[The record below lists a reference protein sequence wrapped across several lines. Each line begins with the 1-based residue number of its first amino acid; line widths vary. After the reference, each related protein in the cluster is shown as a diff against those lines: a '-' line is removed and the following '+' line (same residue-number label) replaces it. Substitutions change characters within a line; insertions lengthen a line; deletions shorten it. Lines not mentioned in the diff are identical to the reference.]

1 MKKKEKTLKNG
12 NDFAK
17 KKQKKFQVTQQKTL
31 SVDFSRWLKK
41 VISNH
46 NYNFQ
51 NNLSLASEMYT
62 SNWNKKW
69 E

>member
-17 KKQKKFQVTQQKTL
+17 KKQKKVSSHSTKNTECWFFPLTG
-31 SVDFSRWLKK
+31 KK

-51 NNLSLASEMYT
+51 NNLSLASEMYP
-62 SNWNKKW
+62 SQIKKW
-69 E
+69 